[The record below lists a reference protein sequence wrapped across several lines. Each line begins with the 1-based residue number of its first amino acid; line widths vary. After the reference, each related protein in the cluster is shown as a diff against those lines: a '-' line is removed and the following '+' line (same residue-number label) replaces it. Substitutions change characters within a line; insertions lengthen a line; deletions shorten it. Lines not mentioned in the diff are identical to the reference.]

1 MEKIL
6 FEISK
11 NNMGEK
17 RRIISILNRRTIGAI
32 LFYIGITLEL
42 LFVLYDKSALHSL
55 NTGLLF
61 RVTFLLFAV
70 KVLMTQ
76 YTFKEWCWMI
86 GLGIVGY
93 ISYKCSG
100 RNDMLRLVVMCA
112 AFKEVDY
119 KKVKRYTFYVML
131 SGCLLI
137 FGMAILGIFGEMSMT
152 AVFRMGQVATRYTF
166 GFGHPNQMHCMFWI
180 VSTLGVYC
188 FWEKVNWI
196 ILSGLMVAN
205 VVIFLFTDSRGGLI
219 GITCT
224 VFVSLLLKYAKGVR
238 GKKWP
243 YVLVSVCLVLVGIFS
258 VFIAY
263 FGLIYHTDYP
273 AIWYNQWFAKFY
285 LLDDKFLSGRLWSCY
300 GLLTTDMRNFGLFSN
315 PANQEFMDMGF
326 YKLFYWYGYIPAILY
341 LVAHILLLRYA
352 DKNKDSALLMM
363 VASFSAYTF
372 LEAHLISP
380 YLGRN
385 YLLFVMG
392 GLWSEILLAQ
402 DGTPLGWWNIPG
414 VLMKKSKNG
423 SEK

>member
-1 MEKIL
+1 MLENKTL
-6 FEISK
+6 PAK
-11 NNMGEK
+11 
-17 RRIISILNRRTIGAI
+17 LNRQKIGEL

-42 LFVLYDKSALHSL
+42 LFVLYDKSAFHSL
-55 NTGLLF
+55 NTGMWF
-61 RVTFLLFAV
+61 RVTFLLFAT
-70 KVLMTQ
+70 KVMLTK
-76 YTFKEWCWMI
+76 YTLKEWCWMAFLGFI
-86 GLGIVGY
+86 GF
-93 ISYKCSG
+93 ISYKCSS

-112 AFKEVDY
+112 AFKDVDY
-119 KKVKRYTFYVML
+119 KKVMKYAFYVTAT
-131 SGCLLI
+131 GCLLI
-137 FGMAILGIFGEMSMT
+137 LILAFTGILGEMSMT
-152 AVFRMGQVATRYTF
+152 AAFRLRQVETRYTF

-205 VVIFLFTDSRGGLI
+205 VVVYLFTDSRGGLI
-219 GITCT
+219 GISCT
-224 VFVSLLLKYAKGVR
+224 VFVSLLLKYVKGVR

-326 YKLFYWYGYIPAILY
+326 YKLFYWYGYIPATLY

-385 YLLFVMG
+385 YLFFVMG

-402 DGTPLGWWNIPG
+402 EGTPLGWWNIPG